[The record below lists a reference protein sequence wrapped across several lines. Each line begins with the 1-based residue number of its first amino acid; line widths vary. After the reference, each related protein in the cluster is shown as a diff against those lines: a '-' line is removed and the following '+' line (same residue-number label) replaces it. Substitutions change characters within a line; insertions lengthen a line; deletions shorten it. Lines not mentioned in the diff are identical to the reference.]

1 MSKKLSFLLNIKR
14 YKILKIN
21 KLWNTV
27 KIVLSYVLNS
37 QKNIFIQFKKIKI
50 KKKNK
55 KKLFFKR
62 INK

>member
-50 KKKNK
+50 KKKTK
-55 KKLFFKR
+55 KSYFL
-62 INK
+62 NE